1 MGVFEWGFEK
11 RRLFGVVFWMVN
23 RGDLVVSCGVLDGAF
38 SEAKNTPIF
47 EIYFWDGQSSIR
59 MWDWLTGWG
68 RSMGKVRSICG
79 TSTDST
85 SISRFASMNIVLQ

>member
-1 MGVFEWGFEK
+1 VGVFEWGFEK

-68 RSMGKVRSICG
+68 GAWVRSGLFVEHRPIQPR
-79 TSTDST
+79 SPVSP
-85 SISRFASMNIVLQ
+85 R